1 MKSKTKYKLLKVL
14 GVVLDIT
21 IIFVIT
27 AICAALKFDELWKSI
42 DGNGLSFGWVTL
54 ILYRLTIY
62 LLPGIILSFIIF
74 DKRYKYVS
82 RLKIWLNWT
91 LCVYLVTNA
100 IIRVFAIDKA
110 FGFEIFNNLDV
121 VVLLTGYV
129 ITFVTKEK
137 VSFDSTEAIINPKSS
152 N

>member
-1 MKSKTKYKLLKVL
+1 MKSKTKYKLLKIAGLLLDVS
-14 GVVLDIT
+14 VVLLAT
-21 IIFVIT
+21 T
-27 AICAALKFDELWKSI
+27 LCAVLRLNDLWKEI
-42 DGNGLSFGWVTL
+42 EGNGFSFGWFTL
-54 ILYRLTIY
+54 ILYRLIIY

-82 RLKIWLNWT
+82 RLKIWVNWT
-91 LCVYLVTNA
+91 LCIYLVANA

-110 FGFEIFNNLDV
+110 FGFEMFSNLDV
-121 VVLLTGYV
+121 VVLLTGYI